1 MFRLNSNFLNR
12 LVKKIP
18 VLVFSLA
25 LVIMST
31 ASAFAYTTEAFDVD
45 VVVAEN
51 NSYEVSE
58 TVKVNFD
65 KQQHGIY
72 VYIPESGIEG
82 IDLPDFRY
90 RRTIIDDR
98 DTTKDFMYLDLLPTG
113 WETAI
118 KSTTIHVTMPKVVD
132 SSKIQVYAD
141 TYGSNDMVSNVSWDC
156 DETGQNIT
164 ITGKNLA
171 KGQGITIFAELPEGY
186 WQDQLNYDSVLTLI
200 PIICIVLAAV
210 LLALWMIFGRDKG
223 IIPTV
228 EFYPPAGLTPAEVGL
243 IADGTLD
250 KGDLVSLIIYFADK
264 GYLTIEQTGKKKF
277 AFRKANDIV

>member
-12 LVKKIP
+12 LAKKIP

-82 IDLPDFRY
+82 IDLPG
-90 RRTIIDDR
+90 
-98 DTTKDFMYLDLLPTG
+98 L
-113 WETAI
+113 
-118 KSTTIHVTMPKVVD
+118 
-132 SSKIQVYAD
+132 
-141 TYGSNDMVSNVSWDC
+141 
-156 DETGQNIT
+156 QNSESARPR
-164 ITGKNLA
+164 N
-171 KGQGITIFAELPEGY
+171 
-186 WQDQLNYDSVLTLI
+186 
-200 PIICIVLAAV
+200 
-210 LLALWMIFGRDKG
+210 R
-223 IIPTV
+223 
-228 EFYPPAGLTPAEVGL
+228 
-243 IADGTLD
+243 
-250 KGDLVSLIIYFADK
+250 
-264 GYLTIEQTGKKKF
+264 
-277 AFRKANDIV
+277 